1 MTQHHGR
8 VHFVQR
14 HIAVQLLKF
23 RCCSGQSLANDGCV
37 WCTSSAHA
45 CAAWGLDCTD
55 GCTRG
60 RSAWGHRLAWGAQ
73 RWRPGRHSGG
83 SWCYCLNGCT
93 KAALNGCGRHVLGGL
108 QNLSTGLL
116 YRLASHADFA
126 LHSFAE
132 RGRSQAQFHVVLH
145 FLFGNACLFADPIGA
160 LVHVFANK
168 LHDALGG
175 LAFVFWRFSDAK
187 RFAKRPVDGADN
199 FALGCFGLLWCLASS
214 AGASISD
221 HASHAWHNA
230 GDRVGQGGAGSQK
243 RRDLAGHFAFGW
255 RLVECVGH
263 RGVHRVGFHQVIN
276 AQLAR
281 RLGWLGARFG

>member
-1 MTQHHGR
+1 M
-8 VHFVQR
+8 
-14 HIAVQLLKF
+14 
-23 RCCSGQSLANDGCV
+23 
-37 WCTSSAHA
+37 
-45 CAAWGLDCTD
+45 
-55 GCTRG
+55 
-60 RSAWGHRLAWGAQ
+60 AWGAQ

-83 SWCYCLNGCT
+83 SWRYCLNGCT
-93 KAALNGCGRHVLGGL
+93 NTALNGCGRHVLGGL

-116 YRLASHADFA
+116 YGLASHTNFA
-126 LHSFAE
+126 LHRLAE

-145 FLFGNACLFADPIGA
+145 FLFGHTRLFADPIRA
-160 LVHVFANK
+160 FVHVLANK

-175 LAFVFWRFSDAK
+175 FAFVFWRFSDAK

-199 FALGCFGLLWCLASS
+199 FALGRFGFLWCLASS
-214 AGASISD
+214 AGASIRD

-276 AQLAR
+276 A
-281 RLGWLGARFG
+281 